1 MPERYRDA
9 FDGASIREH
18 AAIVARRGDSAAL
31 AEIWRREPR
40 ERAVM
45 CIVAD
50 DRPGLLSLVSASLA
64 AQNLDVVAA
73 QAYTRP
79 IPGAETAEAV
89 DFVWVARPP
98 DVYTPIRSVD
108 ATRVAALLRS
118 LINGEASVEAV
129 ARQGR
134 RPSTPPPGATTRVTF
149 DEAPRSGLAV
159 LTVETFDRPGLLLA
173 ITLAL
178 FRARV
183 QIVASEATTESGR
196 VVDKFTVAE
205 LDGAPVR
212 GHRRGAVQTAVL
224 AAIDTLSEHRA
235 HS

>member
-1 MPERYRDA
+1 MLT
-9 FDGASIREH
+9 FT
-18 AAIVARRGDSAAL
+18 
-31 AEIWRREPR
+31 
-40 ERAVM
+40 
-45 CIVAD
+45 
-50 DRPGLLSLVSASLA
+50 VS
-64 AQNLDVVAA
+64 
-73 QAYTRP
+73 
-79 IPGAETAEAV
+79 
-89 DFVWVARPP
+89 
-98 DVYTPIRSVD
+98 
-108 ATRVAALLRS
+108 
-118 LINGEASVEAV
+118 
-129 ARQGR
+129 
-134 RPSTPPPGATTRVTF
+134 PGATTRVTF

-224 AAIDTLSEHRA
+224 AAIDTLSDSRA
-235 HS
+235 RS

>member
-1 MPERYRDA
+1 MPERYREA
-9 FDGASIREH
+9 FDGTAIREH
-18 AAIVARRGDSAAL
+18 AAIVARRGQSPAH

-64 AQNLDVVAA
+64 AQHLDVVSA
-73 QAYTRP
+73 QAYTRTP
-79 IPGAETAEAV
+79 PGGVAEAV

-98 DVYTPIRSVD
+98 DIELPVRSAD
-108 ATRVAALLRS
+108 AARVAAVLRS
-118 LINGEASVEAV
+118 LIKGEATVEAV

-134 RPSTPPPGATTRVTF
+134 RPSVPPPGASTRVTF
-149 DEAPRSGLAV
+149 EDAPKSGLAI

-183 QIVASEATTESGR
+183 QIVSSEATTEGGR
-196 VVDKFTVAE
+196 VVDRFTIAE
-205 LDGAPVR
+205 LDGASVG

-224 AAIDTLSEHRA
+224 AAIDTLSQSRPT
-235 HS
+235 S